1 MSIRLCGA
9 PSEVVINALKLV
21 QAIRKETG
29 VLLKVSDKDYSRKV
43 DQMMHLIH
51 NTQTLELYEQLFG
64 KPVSRRRFN
73 EMYSGPQARREK

>member
-9 PSEVVINALKLV
+9 NSEVVINAIRLV

-43 DQMMHLIH
+43 DQMMHLI
-51 NTQTLELYEQLFG
+51 NDTQTLELYEQLFG
-64 KPVSRRRFN
+64 RPVSKRRFN
-73 EMYSGPQARREK
+73 EMYSGPQARKQE